1 MKTKANLLMGALC
14 VLVYSNVHGQS
25 AEKNRTDE
33 HRVLTSLTFQQN
45 DAEDAM
51 NFYVGLFD
59 GAEIIRV
66 DRWGEQAAEREG
78 SIMQAVFELKGHHFM
93 VSDSPPIHDWDFS
106 PAVSIYVD
114 FESDEEIEEVYSGLS
129 ENGEVAMPLDN
140 YGFSRKFA
148 WVIDQF
154 GVSWQLNLEE

>member
-1 MKTKANLLMGALC
+1 MKTKAKLLMGALC

-25 AEKNRTDE
+25 AEKNRSDK
-33 HRVLTSLTFQQN
+33 HKVLTSLTFQQN

-59 GAEIIRV
+59 GAEIIRI
-66 DRWGEQAAEREG
+66 DRWGEEAAEREG
-78 SIMQAVFELKGHHFM
+78 SIMQAVFELKGHRFM
-93 VSDSPPIHDWDFS
+93 VSDSPPIHNWDFS

>member
-45 DAEDAM
+45 NAEDAM

-78 SIMQAVFELKGHHFM
+78 SIMQAVFELKGHRFM